1 MKFESWKIW
10 KENEKKENEKK
21 EIAVCVISQEMWE
34 IEKRNK
40 ETDKG
45 KSEKEKESMEEQEKK

>member
-10 KENEKKENEKK
+10 KENEKKER
-21 EIAVCVISQEMWE
+21 AVCVISKEMWE